1 MVVTITEY
9 LEHQPKS
16 LLAGLGVMLFALVA
30 ASDYLTYSHYGLE
43 FSPFYLVPVSFFS
56 WFIGKPAGI
65 AFSVIGV
72 SADFFIR
79 WSQVPL
85 PVAYWDAALW
95 FALYISSVWMI
106 AQLKMLYERERR
118 LSRIDPLTRIENRRA
133 FFESAARFKNLSD
146 RHHVPLS
153 MAYIDLDGF
162 KELNDR
168 LGHSTG
174 DKVLAVTAAEI
185 RKALRPT
192 DVVARIGGDE
202 FAILLPATGHE
213 AAAHI
218 LDRVRLEL
226 DRTTQ
231 QKNWQV
237 TFSIGIV
244 SFASPLGSVS
254 EMIRAADET
263 MYAAKKGGKNRTE
276 QRTPAA

>member
-1 MVVTITEY
+1 VTITEH

-16 LLAGLGVMLFALVA
+16 LLAGLGVLLFALVA

-56 WFIGKPAGI
+56 WFVGKPGGI
-65 AFSVIGV
+65 AFSVVGV
-72 SADFFIR
+72 SADIFIR
-79 WSQVPL
+79 WRQVPL
-85 PVAYWDAALW
+85 PVAYWDAAVW

-106 AQLKMLYERERR
+106 AQLKTLYERERR

-146 RHHVPLS
+146 RRHVPLS

-162 KELNDR
+162 KQLNDR
-168 LGHSTG
+168 LGHSAG

-202 FAILLPATGHE
+202 FAVLLPATGHE

-226 DRTTQ
+226 DRATQ
-231 QKNWQV
+231 EKSWPV

-244 SFASPLGSVS
+244 SFSPPLGSVPQ
-254 EMIRAADET
+254 MIRAADET